1 MIVTFYQST
10 NVIHTPVDFNNP
22 LHRTLVEMI
31 LTNKT
36 PSKEANKVMKKAG
49 FQSQISGFT
58 NTPILS
64 SDLFLRVEDYGI
76 ISVTPPYLFKINP
89 NLKEDPK
96 IQEILDYLRTF

>member
-10 NVIHTPVDFNNP
+10 DVIHTPVDFNNP

-49 FQSQISGFT
+49 FQSQISGST

-64 SDLFLRVEDYGI
+64 SDLFLRVENYGH
-76 ISVTPPYLFKINP
+76 ISVNPPYLSH
-89 NLKEDPK
+89 LKADPK
-96 IQEILDYLRTF
+96 IEEILEYLKTF

>member
-10 NVIHTPVDFNNP
+10 EVIHTPVDFNNP

-49 FQSQISGFT
+49 FKSQISGFT

-76 ISVTPPYLFKINP
+76 LLVNPSYLSH
-89 NLKEDPK
+89 LKTDPK
-96 IQEILDYLRTF
+96 IEEILEYLKTF

>member
-1 MIVTFYQST
+1 MKATFYQST
-10 NVIHTPVDFNNP
+10 EVIHTPVDFNNP

-64 SDLFLRVEDYGI
+64 SDLFLRAEDNSI
-76 ISVTPPYLFKINP
+76 LLVKPPYLSH
-89 NLKEDPK
+89 LRTDPK
-96 IQEILDYLRTF
+96 IEEILEYLKTF